1 MLTKEYIMSYRVYFE
16 DTDLMGIMYHARYL
30 CFFDRARTEMLRS
43 QEVSLTSLAHND
55 TYFAIRDIHIRYH
68 FPARLDDTLTI
79 ISYIE
84 QKKACTLQFK
94 QIMLNQSEQR
104 IAEAT
109 VVTVIVDQNLKPK
122 RIPDKLI
129 GG

>member
-30 CFFDRARTEMLRS
+30 CFFDRARTDMLRA
-43 QEVSLTSLAHND
+43 QGVSLTSLAHND
-55 TYFAIRDIHIRYH
+55 TYFAIRDIQIRYH
-68 FPARLDDTLTI
+68 FPARLDDTLNI

-109 VVTVIVDQNLKPK
+109 VLTVIVDQNLKPK